1 MFKNPLLPLWYLLI
15 QYLQKASIPSPGAA
29 PKSSGSVCGTSTR
42 EARASC
48 WSVHIF
54 LESFPDGNHLTA
66 PFPPLLSIPL
76 GLVYQDC
83 IICFAIIHKT
93 AAVATIANE
102 QVLSTRPAIPLT
114 RRQVFIL
121 CLFDDI
127 IPDISSHANHT

>member
-76 GLVYQDC
+76 VSSVKKARALALPKVPTPPGKKHHLSFHPIFFFTC
-83 IICFAIIHKT
+83 IYSLAF
-93 AAVATIANE
+93 
-102 QVLSTRPAIPLT
+102 S
-114 RRQVFIL
+114 
-121 CLFDDI
+121 
-127 IPDISSHANHT
+127 